1 MCVLN
6 QFVGRNRC
14 RDVGVRWW
22 WDTEGALVLEAED
35 VVGAKP
41 SQLGAGHACQ
51 LQRSQS
57 DDN

>member
-14 RDVGVRWW
+14 HDVGVRWW